1 MSDPTPFHR
10 LFGLAWFDF
19 FRGTPVKVESEID
32 LSKTQQYLDVA
43 ILRPGLDP
51 LPRPLPDGF
60 DDLGEHNLVT
70 FKSYQESLDAWALLE
85 AIGHY
90 VNYRKQYSRSM
101 RDLMPES
108 VLRLF
113 AVSVRSPQ
121 GLAREVELTPIQQ
134 AVYEVRV
141 LGLRIRIIV
150 IHELPL
156 EQQNAM
162 LHLFSANEAQ
172 LRYGQEHYRPHSTE
186 TSSLLYDLLK
196 AYSEDPDM
204 ADKLQ
209 EYFRQR
215 LDEIVRE
222 LPLEKRL
229 EGLSPE
235 ERLEGLSAEQL
246 RATVEAIQRKLQP
259 NGTPPKA
266 E

>member
-43 ILRPGLDP
+43 ILRPGPDP

-60 DDLGEHNLVT
+60 DDVGEHNLVT
-70 FKSYQESLDAWALLE
+70 FKSYQESLDAWTLLE

-108 VLRLF
+108 ALRLF

-121 GLAREVELTPIQQ
+121 GLAREVALTPIQQ
-134 AVYEVRV
+134 AVYEVRD

-156 EQQNAM
+156 ETQCCTC
-162 LHLFSANEAQ
+162 SAQTRRRSATAKNTTV
-172 LRYGQEHYRPHSTE
+172 RT
-186 TSSLLYDLLK
+186 
-196 AYSEDPDM
+196 
-204 ADKLQ
+204 
-209 EYFRQR
+209 RQR
-215 LDEIVRE
+215 RVRCC
-222 LPLEKRL
+222 
-229 EGLSPE
+229 
-235 ERLEGLSAEQL
+235 
-246 RATVEAIQRKLQP
+246 TIY
-259 NGTPPKA
+259 
-266 E
+266 